1 MALMRTGRKSIIDCI
16 AVFVLSFSSF
26 SGKVLILIIFTIKQ
40 LPLLRKL
47 YWANHILFKY
57 CLKTGFWKVFFTT
70 VKCLPSNINKAYN
83 NKGYTA
89 IVEPV
94 FLLSKL
100 THLRSC
106 DHKSVLYIL
115 CMALKPL

>member
-1 MALMRTGRKSIIDCI
+1 MIDCI
-16 AVFVLSFSSF
+16 AVFVSSFSSF
-26 SGKVLILIIFTIKQ
+26 SGKVLILTIFTIMEQ

-100 THLRSC
+100 THLVPSSILRSQISSI
-106 DHKSVLYIL
+106 HTLYGSQTT
-115 CMALKPL
+115 LKIFLD